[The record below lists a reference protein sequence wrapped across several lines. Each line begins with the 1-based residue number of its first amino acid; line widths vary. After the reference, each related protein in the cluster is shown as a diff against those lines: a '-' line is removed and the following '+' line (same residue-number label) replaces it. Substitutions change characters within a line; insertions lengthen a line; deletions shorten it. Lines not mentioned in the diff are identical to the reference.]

1 MVEKDKDIWKKN
13 PFPSLAVVTKPE
25 DVKYTLDRKG
35 EVKTIKRVVK
45 KCLFDKEGRV
55 VSIVGDVGSGK
66 THLLMFLQQLLKKLK
81 EEEQKPINYVNIYVN
96 NPGGTFLDLYK
107 EKIIPEID
115 YRFLGDVAIKWISIV
130 ARGKAEKVDWMEK
143 SAEALRKEPYKVLDL
158 IERDL
163 LPSTEIMHEQ
173 NKELEMLAP
182 TSDFV
187 NAFAGFIYPKKDRI
201 AYRWFCCEE
210 LTKDEMDELGVN
222 SKINSDEMAIKA
234 LLLLVSVL
242 NKVGHSFF
250 LFIDEFEVL
259 LNNTEPA
266 KIPLMHASL
275 RQLFQFMYKEQGCLA
290 LACTIDAWGTLSP
303 AVKERFTENIKLVS
317 LTDEN
322 MLKLIKGYLESENI
336 EPFEEDA
343 IEKIH
348 KISRGNM
355 RQILSLC
362 YQSFE
367 LARDAKD
374 VTITLEIVQSA
385 SSRVEMYK
393 ESNIFSDI
401 DNVLKSLG
409 ARYVRGA
416 KIRGDKKEFT
426 IDYAIPDLENLAISI
441 KLSTAS
447 YLEEEAS
454 NALELVQYSS
464 VMKKKYPQSGNIL
477 ILDGYISDEIQSPL
491 SSIFDY
497 LTVYDPEKFES
508 DIRYN
513 IQTFLEAGANGGKDL
528 EAKMSEYSTISH
540 NQLYSPQVLEK
551 ILSELNDLRK
561 ERVHK
566 EEEIYNKFGMKI
578 ERIDDMMR
586 ELHELRYRYEGLRQA
601 LKFVVGLITIVI
613 TIIIF
618 IFIILRFI

>member
-1 MVEKDKDIWKKN
+1 MVEKNKDIWKKN

-35 EVKTIKRVVK
+35 EVKSIKRVVK
-45 KCLFDKEGRV
+45 KCLFYKEGSV

-107 EKIIPEID
+107 EKIIPKID
-115 YRFLGDVAIKWISIV
+115 YIFLNDVTIKWISIV

-143 SAEALRKEPYKVLDL
+143 SAEALNKEPDKVLDL

-173 NKELEMLAP
+173 TKQLEMLAP
-182 TSDFV
+182 TADFV

-201 AYRWFCCEE
+201 AYRWFSCEE

-242 NKVGHSFF
+242 NKVGYSFF

-275 RQLFQFMYKEQGCLA
+275 RQLFQFMYKERGCLA
-290 LACTIDAWGTLSP
+290 LSCTSDAWVTLSP
-303 AVKERFTENIKLVS
+303 AVKERFTENIKLES
-317 LTDEN
+317 LTEEN
-322 MLKLIKGYLESENI
+322 MLELIKGYLESENI
-336 EPFEEDA
+336 EPFKDDA
-343 IEKIH
+343 IEKIY

-367 LARDAKD
+367 LARDAK
-374 VTITLEIVQSA
+374 VFTITLENVQRA
-385 SSRVEMYK
+385 NSRTELYK
-393 ESNIFSDI
+393 ETNIFRDI

-409 ARYVRGA
+409 ASYARRA
-416 KIRGDKKEFT
+416 KIREDKKEFT
-426 IDYAIPDLENLAISI
+426 IDYAIPDLENLDISI

-447 YLEEEAS
+447 YLEDEAS
-454 NALELVQYSS
+454 NALKLVQYLS
-464 VMKKKYPQSGNIL
+464 VMRKKYPQSRNIL
-477 ILDGYISDEIQSPL
+477 ILNGYISDEIQNIL
-491 SSIFDY
+491 SSFFDY

-508 DIRYN
+508 DIKYN
-513 IQTFLEAGANGGKDL
+513 IQSFLETRTKEVRDL
-528 EAKMSEYSTISH
+528 EAKMFAYPTTS
-540 NQLYSPQVLEK
+540 QYSPQVLEK
-551 ILSELNDLRK
+551 IFSELEDLRK
-561 ERVHK
+561 ERMHK

-578 ERIDDMMR
+578 ERISDMKD
-586 ELHELRYRYEGLRQA
+586 ELYALRYRYERLFRVF
-601 LKFVVGLITIVI
+601 LLITVVM
-613 TIIIF
+613 TT
-618 IFIILRFI
+618 FIISFLLYFWIR